1 MPWYTCSV
9 LKAGPSAE
17 GTETASPVIYIMLT
31 DQAGSFGNCWFYAA
45 NSAKNEMLTAAL
57 AALGSGASVSILA
70 DAPKTNNSSYTQ
82 ITQMQVLAA
91 SAATP
96 SVAAFAVQTGSA
108 ITGIRPFGPPDMTVH
123 NLTVTGDIFLTATA
137 SIPWQNLP
145 LSPKALG

>member
-31 DQAGSFGNCWFYAA
+31 DQAGSFANCWFYAA
-45 NSAKNEMLTAAL
+45 NSAKSEMLTAAL
-57 AALGSGASVSILA
+57 AAIGSGASVSVLA
-70 DAPKTNNSSYTQ
+70 DPPNTNNSSYTQ

-91 SAATP
+91 PAATP
-96 SVAAFAVQTGSA
+96 TMAAMSTLAGSVLN
-108 ITGIRPFGPPDMTVH
+108 GIRPFGPPDMTVH

-137 SIPWQNLP
+137 SAPWQNLP
-145 LSPKALG
+145 IAAKAVV